1 MSNITTITWD
11 TAESRSGIPHFMELI
26 PNVKTE
32 CRDLDFGDYQIGERA
47 VIERKSA
54 EDFVASILD
63 RRLFSQIEMMM
74 STCDLAVVLVE
85 GDVFATRSLIEPAA
99 LEGALSW
106 IAVLTGAQL
115 MVSANAQQ
123 SAAMIA
129 TMARHYQHGLGYIP
143 SLRNG
148 KPTVTEASVI
158 TRFVLEGLP
167 GVGPTTAV
175 AFARH
180 FLTVQ
185 AVANA
190 TLEDLQAVKG
200 VGAKTALKV
209 YQAMRGE

>member
-1 MSNITTITWD
+1 LSTIAIAFDGT
-11 TAESRSGIPHFMELI
+11 ESRSGIPHFLGMM
-26 PNVKTE
+26 PNVQTE
-32 CRDLDFGDYQIGERA
+32 CRDLDVGDYQIGERA
-47 VIERKSA
+47 VVERKSA

-74 STCDLAVVLVE
+74 SRCELAVVLVE
-85 GDVFATRSLIEPAA
+85 GDVFATRSLIEPVA

-115 MVSANAQQ
+115 MVSGNAQQ

-129 TMARHYQHGLGYIP
+129 TMARHHQQGLGYIP
-143 SLRNG
+143 SLRSG
-148 KPTVTEASVI
+148 KPAVSEASII

-167 GVGPTTAV
+167 GVGPTTAI

-180 FLTVQ
+180 FQTVR

-190 TLEDLQAVKG
+190 TLEELQGVKG
-200 VGAKTALKV
+200 VGSKTALKV